1 MLLFANLAGKSGFVN
16 IIIHFPD
23 KDVFVNKLC
32 YSFRSNCRETSNKMH
47 QGEIYQDFLKW
58 MGGVGGGVF
67 VDHSLK
73 IIK

>member
-32 YSFRSNCRETSNKMH
+32 YSFRSNCREGMH

-58 MGGVGGGVF
+58 MGGGGVC
-67 VDHSLK
+67 VDHYLK